1 MNELQKIPV
10 PTRILTH
17 KDDIVD
23 AMERYTKGK
32 AGPDDIVT
40 VAESVVAITQG
51 HIVRP
56 EDLTLT
62 WQAKV
67 LCRFMPDVGSLAS
80 PHGMQSLMEE
90 EGVWRVTGA
99 LFLGFLAKLIGI
111 SGVFYRLGGE
121 QAALI
126 DDVTGTMPPYDKH
139 IVYGP
144 RHPEKVVEDV
154 KARVGCF
161 GAAIVDAND
170 LGRARIVGA
179 SAGLRPDKVEKALLD
194 NPFGNDSQKTPI
206 VILRN
211 FRQYQENDGKQ

>member
-1 MNELQKIPV
+1 MNALEKIPV

-17 KDDIVD
+17 KDNIVD
-23 AMERYTKGK
+23 AMERYTKNK
-32 AGPDDIVT
+32 VGPDDIVT
-40 VAESVVAITQG
+40 VAESVVAITQN
-51 HIVRP
+51 HLVRP
-56 EDLTLT
+56 EELTLS
-62 WQAKV
+62 WQARF
-67 LCRFMPDVGSLAS
+67 LCRFMPDVGSLAA
-80 PHGMQSLMEE
+80 PHAMQALMEE

-99 LFLGFLAKLIGI
+99 LFIGFIAKLFGI
-111 SGVFYRLGGE
+111 RGVFYRLGGE

-144 RHPEKVVEDV
+144 RNPQKIVEEI
-154 KARVGCF
+154 KERVGCL

-179 SAGLRPDKVEKALLD
+179 SQGLRPEKVEKALLD

-211 FRQYQENDGKQ
+211 FRQYQECD

>member
-1 MNELQKIPV
+1 MPEHYSWTGA
-10 PTRILTH
+10 PTGQVSAQAPHSMQVSALISYL
-17 KDDIVD
+17 
-23 AMERYTKGK
+23 
-32 AGPDDIVT
+32 PSP
-40 VAESVVAITQG
+40 SVMASTGQ
-51 HIVRP
+51 P
-56 EDLTLT
+56 AA
-62 WQAKV
+62 QA
-67 LCRFMPDVGSLAS
+67 
-80 PHGMQSLMEE
+80 PHAMQSLMEE

-99 LFLGFLAKLIGI
+99 LFLGFLAKLVGV

-144 RHPEKVVEDV
+144 REPQKVVEDI

-179 SAGLRPDKVEKALLD
+179 SEGLRPEKVEKALLD

-211 FRQYQENDGKQ
+211 FRQYQERD

>member
-1 MNELQKIPV
+1 MNELEKIPV

-17 KDDIVD
+17 KDNIVD
-23 AMERYTKGK
+23 AMERYTKNK
-32 AGPDDIVT
+32 VGPDDIVT
-40 VAESVVAITQG
+40 VAESVVAITQN

-56 EDLTLT
+56 EELTLS
-62 WQAKV
+62 WQARF
-67 LCRFMPDVGSLAS
+67 LCRFMPDVGSLAA
-80 PHGMQSLMEE
+80 PHAMQALMEE

-99 LFLGFLAKLIGI
+99 LFIGFIAKLFGI
-111 SGVFYRLGGE
+111 RGVFYRLGGE

-126 DDVTGTMPPYDKH
+126 DD
-139 IVYGP
+139 GP
-144 RHPEKVVEDV
+144 RNPQKIVEEI
-154 KARVGCF
+154 KERVGCL

-179 SAGLRPDKVEKALLD
+179 SQGLRPEKVEKALLD

-211 FRQYQENDGKQ
+211 FRQYQECD